1 MNIANAYKLHFW
13 TNFPGN
19 ACCSSIWTDSFFV
32 SCSLKMGC
40 WYWCSWQGWTK
51 PSSLVVPMFTMMGR
65 HILISFWL
73 LCNETDYVWWIIIG
87 RHTMGFQIVWDCSFS
102 WIQTGVDK
110 IKKVSHMI
118 LLVISSFCCKWGYYP
133 ILSTVKRETVIYSC
147 VCNILL
153 WGLPMMFYSMLKNR
167 LQSVALGCY

>member
-110 IKKVSHMI
+110 IKKVNAHFFI
-118 LLVISSFCCKWGYYP
+118 EIHLLGEERKKEREDNIVNWMLYISKS
-133 ILSTVKRETVIYSC
+133 
-147 VCNILL
+147 
-153 WGLPMMFYSMLKNR
+153 R
-167 LQSVALGCY
+167 LHSSPLGSY